1 MDKLE
6 EDKLE
11 EFVLD
16 FSKTRNGQLDE
27 SFLRMFG
34 NLTKSLLKY
43 IFGSGSKP
51 NVKIS
56 GTKTEIDAY
65 MKALSAETKYVNVA
79 RQYGLDDPRTYKNK
93 AKLTSQAAAFK
104 RKTGMN
110 WPVGM

>member
-1 MDKLE
+1 MDQLE

-16 FSKTRNGQLDE
+16 FSKARNGQLEE

-34 NLTKSLLKY
+34 NITKRLMKY
-43 IFGSGSKP
+43 VFGSGAKP
-51 NVKIS
+51 NVKIT
-56 GTKTEIDAY
+56 GTKAEIDAY
-65 MKALSAETKYVNVA
+65 MQALSAETKYINVA

-93 AKLTSQAAAFK
+93 AKLASQAAAFK